1 MSRSATVVL
10 KWIFLCIYALSLAS
24 ADGKEYKITLEADK
38 AQLRKS
44 WDDYMEAV
52 INDEQLRTS
61 LFSIIDNGHRAVDTL
76 LKASVVPAEKL
87 TYLSSIPHSLSRL
100 AEQVHLTRSFRSSL
114 HIKGDI
120 NDILQEIIDI
130 RNSVQEDLVA
140 SVFEMVTKK
149 TFDNQKF
156 LLIIDG
162 AKKLGLN
169 LYKLVPEHAIHLAF
183 HQEQLHRASM
193 AMSTLLTVFGYPFD
207 VRSQVWLLLEYS
219 LASNDEV
226 SFNILAKALAPLEVP
241 AFIENRILE
250 KAMSQGM
257 DIGPLVNELVFTSLQ
272 IPDGKHYV
280 DHFMCFAMK
289 HGIDSSPAVAVALF
303 YGSEELVLSLARN
316 YGDFLLNGYEAALRN
331 AQEENLEL
339 QLIKLQKYAPFF
351 KEFKTNPC
359 KNMYWGAEIF
369 HTRKAKA
376 VTIQEFIV
384 SNPLLSRHAVLPDN
398 VQVMQKRVERMEIMI
413 DSSIAFVRGMMK
425 YQQVESDAHFL
436 MSDLIKAKK
445 NLDDVAH
452 DSSVEKLREENE
464 SEVMGKLLWFHSV
477 NIRKVVIQ
485 IVLTCLKHKL
495 EYDAL
500 QPVLDG
506 FLIDVEKEAATEGL
520 RLMVEGSFEES
531 SDLFNYLI
539 FREFDV
545 KVELLAA
552 FHFNYGSDDIHTI
565 SDSLKYTTLANTMP
579 NFNVER
585 RLKGS
590 FDQYD
595 GFDDRDFPQNNMRAR
610 SYSTKSNT
618 FTTRLLQ
625 HSRRARFTGQRFRSN
640 QAFTAPR
647 V

>member
-24 ADGKEYKITLEADK
+24 ADGKEYKIKLEADK

-52 INDEQLRTS
+52 INDEQLRTG

-114 HIKGDI
+114 HIEGDI
-120 NDILQEIIDI
+120 NDILHEIIDI

-156 LLIIDG
+156 LLIIAG

-272 IPDGKHYV
+272 IPDGRHYV

-289 HGIDSSPAVAVALF
+289 HAIDSSPAVAVALF

-384 SNPLLSRHAVLPDN
+384 SNPLLTRYTVLPDN
-398 VQVMQKRVERMEIMI
+398 VQVMQERVERMEIMI

-445 NLDDVAH
+445 NLDGVAH
-452 DSSVEKLREENE
+452 DSSVEKLRENE

-520 RLMVEGSFEES
+520 RLMVEGSSEES
-531 SDLFNYLI
+531 FDLFNYLI

-625 HSRRARFTGQRFRSN
+625 HSRRARFTGHRFRSN

>member
-1 MSRSATVVL
+1 MSISVIVLL

-52 INDEQLRTS
+52 INDEQLRTA
-61 LFSIIDNGHRAVDTL
+61 LLSIIDNGHIAVDTL

-114 HIKGDI
+114 HIKGDV

-130 RNSVQEDLVA
+130 RNSIQEDLVA

-156 LLIIDG
+156 LLFIAG
-162 AKKLGLN
+162 AKMLGLN

-241 AFIENRILE
+241 AFIENRIVE

-257 DIGPLVNELVFTSLQ
+257 DIGPLVNELVFTSLH

-280 DHFMCFAMK
+280 DHFVCFARK
-289 HGIDSSPAVAVALF
+289 YGIDSSPAVAVALF

-316 YGDFLLNGYEAALRN
+316 YGDFLLEGFESALRY
-331 AQEENLEL
+331 AQEENLEI

-369 HTRKAKA
+369 HTSEAKA
-376 VTIQEFIV
+376 VTIQEFMV
-384 SNPLLSRHAVLPDN
+384 NNPLLTRNTVLPDN
-398 VQVMQKRVERMEIMI
+398 FQIMQERVERMEMMM
-413 DSSIAFVRGMMK
+413 DNSIAFVRALVK
-425 YQQVESDAHFL
+425 NHNIKSDAHVL
-436 MSDLIKAKK
+436 ISDLIKAKK
-445 NLDDVAH
+445 KLDEVAH

-464 SEVMGKLLWFHSV
+464 VMGKILWFHSV
-477 NIRKVVIQ
+477 NIRKIVIQIVLTYLIKAKKKLNEVAHDSSVEKLREENENEVMGKILWFHSVIIRKIVIQ

-495 EYDAL
+495 EYDTF

-520 RLMVEGSFEES
+520 RLMVEGSAEES
-531 SDLFNYLI
+531 FDLFNYLI

-552 FHFNYGSDDIHTI
+552 LHFNYGSDDIHTI
-565 SDSLKYTTLANTMP
+565 SDSLKYTTLANTMS

-590 FDQYD
+590 FDQ
-595 GFDDRDFPQNNMRAR
+595 
-610 SYSTKSNT
+610 
-618 FTTRLLQ
+618 
-625 HSRRARFTGQRFRSN
+625 
-640 QAFTAPR
+640 
-647 V
+647 